1 MNEKFTK
8 ERRDMNE
15 RVENL
20 TSEVSK
26 RDRTILSLENQKDGL
41 H

>member
-15 RVENL
+15 RAENL